1 MKQSIK
7 QWLRRAGIAA
17 VSAEHQGVRYIDRVP
32 RTALESVI
40 FRLFPD
46 LIGLVFIQVGA
57 NDGQRVDPIHHF
69 VKRHQWSG
77 VLVEPVP
84 ELFRALT
91 KTYSCNSRLQL
102 VQAAV
107 DLQSGQRPIFH
118 LRTDLSRPLPDWAWG
133 LATFDLNQ
141 LRGTIRQ
148 LGLTDEAITSTEVAT
163 ITWSALWERVP
174 SKRCDV
180 LVVDTEGYDVTLLR
194 GAELA
199 TRRPRVVHF
208 EHALISLT
216 DRLSFYQELMSAG
229 YEIATDGPDTTAWLH
244 E

>member
-7 QWLRRAGIAA
+7 HWLRRAGIAA

-32 RTALESVI
+32 RSALESAI

-46 LIGLVFIQVGA
+46 LTGLVFIQVGA

-69 VKRHQWSG
+69 VMHHQWSG
-77 VLVEPVP
+77 ILVEPVP
-84 ELFRALT
+84 ELFRALSR
-91 KTYSCNSRLQL
+91 TYYANSRLQL

-118 LRTDLSRPLPDWAWG
+118 LRTDLSRQPPDWAWG

-148 LGLTDEAITSTEVAT
+148 LGFTEEAITSTEVAT
-163 ITWSALWERVP
+163 MTWSALWERIP
-174 SKRCDV
+174 GKRCDV

-208 EHALISLT
+208 EHDLVSLE
-216 DRLSFYQELMSAG
+216 DRLGFYRELMAAG
-229 YEIATDGPDTTAWLH
+229 YEIWTDGPDTTAWLH